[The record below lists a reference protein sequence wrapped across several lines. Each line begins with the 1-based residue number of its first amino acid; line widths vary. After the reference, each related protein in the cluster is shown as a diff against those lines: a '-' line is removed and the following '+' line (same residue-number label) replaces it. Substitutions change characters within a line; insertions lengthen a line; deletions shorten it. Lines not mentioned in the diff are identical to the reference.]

1 MPAAPT
7 GILLHCGPPARIGD
21 KGNGKEAEWAAEREI
36 DIWKWELL
44 RKRNKGRGMDPGSW
58 GQEMKTESS
67 QLLMAFS
74 RCSITIC

>member
-44 RKRNKGRGMDPGSW
+44 RKRNKGRGKEG
-58 GQEMKTESS
+58 GARYGYGIKRYK
-67 QLLMAFS
+67 LLV
-74 RCSITIC
+74 INDKDV